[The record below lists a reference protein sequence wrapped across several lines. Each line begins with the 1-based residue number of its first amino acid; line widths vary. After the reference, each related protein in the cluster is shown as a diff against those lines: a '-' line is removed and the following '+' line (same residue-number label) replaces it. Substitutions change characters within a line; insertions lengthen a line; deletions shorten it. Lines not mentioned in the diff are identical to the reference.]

1 MLTTPSS
8 TSFYVWNSDLSDEDR
23 ALLEF
28 LVTIGGLQRDL
39 EGLDRHLAPGG
50 AHRHCTA
57 HACGD
62 APANAGLAG
71 GGGQSG
77 VHGAPV
83 RCLQRCLWQ
92 WDRYVAA

>member
-1 MLTTPSS
+1 MLI
-8 TSFYVWNSDLSDEDR
+8 SDRSNGNG
-23 ALLEF
+23 ALLEL

-50 AHRHCTA
+50 AHGHYTA
-57 HACGD
+57 HARGD

-71 GGGQSG
+71 GDGQRR

-83 RCLQRCLWQ
+83 HSLLAAML
-92 WDRYVAA
+92 VAM